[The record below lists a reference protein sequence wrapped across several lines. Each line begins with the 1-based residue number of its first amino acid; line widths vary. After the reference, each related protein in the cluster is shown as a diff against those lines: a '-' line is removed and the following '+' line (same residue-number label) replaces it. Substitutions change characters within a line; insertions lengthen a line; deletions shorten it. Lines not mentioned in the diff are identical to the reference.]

1 MFMCVVEWMDG
12 GVCMWMDGCVWI
24 LDAAGGDMWILQ
36 VKTGHRA
43 GCELLSSLP
52 GDLTPVPG
60 RMVLRRLIA
69 RVKPNT

>member
-1 MFMCVVEWMDG
+1 
-12 GVCMWMDGCVWI
+12 MWMDGCVWI

-60 RMVLRRLIA
+60 RMVLRQANSL
-69 RVKPNT
+69 PG